1 MARIILVQVVV
12 MLQVF
17 LLEKGMIRI
26 FDPHAGFAG
35 K

>member
-12 MLQVF
+12 MLQV
-17 LLEKGMIRI
+17 LLLAKGMIRI
-26 FDPHAGFAG
+26 FDPHAEFAG